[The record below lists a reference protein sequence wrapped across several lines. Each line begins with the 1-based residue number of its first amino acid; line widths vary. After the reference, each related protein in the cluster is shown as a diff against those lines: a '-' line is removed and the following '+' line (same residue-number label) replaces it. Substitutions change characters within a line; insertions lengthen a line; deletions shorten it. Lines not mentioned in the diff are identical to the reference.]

1 VRAFRC
7 FSISIGLGLAH
18 ALLVGTAAHA
28 QTLVHFGNFAPRDA
42 EEGGRVSLRVG
53 DVVVAR
59 DVPYGALVQ
68 GLSLPQGSVEL
79 TLLDASGEIIAQ
91 RNARLLID
99 VPYTVYAAG
108 NGVEREVELRVV
120 AEPAQPLRVGQWAVQ
135 LYSAALHPVDPLRF
149 TLVCGPLFAGGALTF
164 GRETVGRGI
173 LESVEFA
180 CAFGVRTPSP
190 GSQTVATA
198 VFPAIDARLQRIV
211 LLGDGDMQP
220 WQVTVFEG
228 VERPRALV
236 EPDSGMDGLW
246 FDPSDSGSGLTILV
260 EPEEQGERRVAGV
273 LYGYDLDGAPTW
285 ALLEGTANRAADVV
299 SVQGMRVL
307 ESVGGRAQGD
317 RQPVRLR
324 LGIASLD
331 FHSCREATLF
341 LFDTSG
347 RMPQRLGRR
356 AEDGPQQVFRLQR
369 ILPIDACLTAAQP
382 RSAKQ

>member
-1 VRAFRC
+1 MRVLSPC
-7 FSISIGLGLAH
+7 SVLLGPGLAL
-18 ALLVGTAAHA
+18 ALLCAGAAHA
-28 QTLVHFGNFAPRDA
+28 QTLVHFGNFAPRDS

-53 DVVVAR
+53 DTVVTR

-68 GLSLPQGSVEL
+68 GLSLPHGSTTL
-79 TLLDASGEIIAQ
+79 TLLDASGEVIAQ
-91 RNARLLID
+91 RDARLLID

-108 NGVEREVELRVV
+108 NGIDREVELRVV

-149 TLVCGPLFAGGALTF
+149 ELSCGLLFAGGSLTF
-164 GRETVGRGI
+164 GRETIGRGI
-173 LESVEFA
+173 LESVEFG
-180 CAFGVRTPSP
+180 CSFLVQIPSP
-190 GSQTVATA
+190 GSQQVAGVT
-198 VFPAIDARLQRIV
+198 FPAVDARLQRIV
-211 LLGDGDMQP
+211 LLGDGRMQP
-220 WQVTVFEG
+220 WQLTVFEG

-236 EPDSGMDGLW
+236 EPDAGMDGLW

-260 EPEEQGERRVAGV
+260 EPEEQGEHRVAGV

-299 SVQGMRVL
+299 SVQGMLVL

-317 RQPVRLR
+317 RQPVRMR

-347 RMPQRLGRR
+347 RMPRRLGRR

-369 ILPIDACLTAAQP
+369 LLPIDACLTAAQP
-382 RSAKQ
+382 RSARR